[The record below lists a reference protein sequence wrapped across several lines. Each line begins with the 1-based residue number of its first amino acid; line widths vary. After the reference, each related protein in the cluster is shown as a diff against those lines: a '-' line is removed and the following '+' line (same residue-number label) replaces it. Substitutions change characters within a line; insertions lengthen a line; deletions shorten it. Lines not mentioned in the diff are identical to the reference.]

1 MLRRTLFVAG
11 LLLGVSINLGGP
23 ARTEVFHSRESA
35 LRLAFPGAD
44 SVGKQEMFLSSEE
57 AAEAEKLARVE
68 LPSRLVTM
76 YVGYK
81 DGDVLGYAFIE
92 THPVRSLPETI
103 LIVID
108 PDGRTRGVHMLAFHE
123 PPEYAPSVRWLEQFR
138 ETPLTDEL
146 SLRGDVAAI
155 TGATL
160 TATAITAAV
169 RRTLAVFWVEVGPE
183 VLEPGPPA
191 ESEKT
196 ERENPPR

>member
-1 MLRRTLFVAG
+1 
-11 LLLGVSINLGGP
+11 LLIGVSMNLGGP

-35 LRLAFPGAD
+35 LRLAFPSAD
-44 SVGKQEMFLSSEE
+44 SVSKREIFLSSEE
-57 AAEAEKLARVE
+57 AEEAQKLARAE

-76 YVGYK
+76 YVGHK
-81 DGDVLGYAFIE
+81 NGDVQGYAFIE

-108 PDGRTRGVHMLAFHE
+108 PDGRTRGVHILAFHE
-123 PPEYAPSVRWLEQFR
+123 PPEYAPAARWLEQFQ
-138 ETPLTDEL
+138 EVPLTDEL

-169 RRTLAVFWVEVGPE
+169 RRTLAVFHVEVGPE
-183 VLEPGPPA
+183 VSEPGPPA
-191 ESEKT
+191 ASEEPDPEAP
-196 ERENPPR
+196 ER